1 MANKAKTS
9 DFFIGDLDIRISSDL
24 TKAGKLGP
32 SYSIG
37 LLQDAKVSMT
47 TNQVK
52 LQAGFP
58 QRTYASAVTSREMTI
73 EGSLN
78 EYSIANLAMVYGDTD
93 AFAGAAAV
101 TPVKTTL
108 SAGVVAAGTTLT
120 VANNTGFAVD
130 DPIIVYSADD
140 AADAFVTY
148 VTALVDTDELKIG
161 VALPRAFATGDKV
174 AKISEIKLGSSDNI
188 PPLTIQV
195 VGVMPLDNTP
205 FVYDIWKG
213 TISGTAEVASSTENF
228 GAISFT
234 IEPLQPTTKEIE
246 CGTFGADAVIKNVVK
261 KFPMGRLGK
270 TLSASSC

>member
-1 MANKAKTS
+1 MANQAKTS

-32 SYSIG
+32 TYSIG

-78 EYSIANLAMVYGDTD
+78 EYSIANLAMVYGDTK
-93 AFAGAAAV
+93 ALAGAAAM
-101 TPVKTTL
+101 TPTKTTL
-108 SAGVVAAGTTLT
+108 SAGVAAAATALT
-120 VANNTGFAVD
+120 VVSNTGFAVD
-130 DPIIVYSADD
+130 DAIIVYSADD
-140 AADAFVTY
+140 ASDAFVTY
-148 VTALVDTDELKIG
+148 VTALVDTDELTIG
-161 VALPRAFATGDKV
+161 VALPRAFAASDKV

-234 IEPLQPTTKEIE
+234 VEPLQPTSKEIE
-246 CGTFGADAVIKNVVK
+246 CGAFGSDAVTKAVVK

-270 TLSASSC
+270 TLSATSC

>member
-1 MANKAKTS
+1 MANNAKTN
-9 DFFIGDLDIRISSDL
+9 DFFIGDLDIRVSSTL

-32 SYSIG
+32 SDSLG
-37 LLQDAKVSMT
+37 LLQDAKVTMT

-73 EGSLN
+73 EGSLS
-78 EYSIANLAMVYGDTD
+78 EYSIANLAMIYGDVA
-93 AFAGAAAV
+93 AFTNAAAA

-108 SAGVVAAGTTLT
+108 APGVAAAATALT
-120 VANNTGFAVD
+120 VVSNTGFAVN
-130 DPIIVYSADD
+130 DPIMVYSADD
-140 AADAFVTY
+140 ASDAFVTT
-148 VTALVDTDELKIG
+148 VTALVDTDELTIG
-161 VALPRAFATGDKV
+161 IAVPRAFAAGANV
-174 AKISEIKLGSSDNI
+174 AKITEIKLGSSDNV

-195 VGVMPLDNTP
+195 VGVMPLDGTP

-213 TISGTAEVASSTENF
+213 TISGSAEVASSTDNF
-228 GAISFT
+228 GALSFT
-234 IEPLQPTTKEIE
+234 VEPLQPTTKEID
-246 CGTFGADAVIKNVVK
+246 CGAFGNDAVTKAVIK